1 MLNMFEKDIRR
12 GICQASY
19 RNAKGNNKYMRTYDK
34 NRESSFLI
42 YVDANNLYGFAMC
55 KKLPVD
61 GFKWVDVLSIFTED
75 FIKKDDEENDTGY
88 LFVVNV
94 EYPKKSS

>member
-1 MLNMFEKDIRR
+1 
-12 GICQASY
+12 
-19 RNAKGNNKYMRTYDK
+19 
-34 NRESSFLI
+34 
-42 YVDANNLYGFAMC
+42 MC